1 MTAPKTAPRD
11 VHAKALAINLDPS
24 KYGSIAE
31 IGAGQEVARWFL
43 RSGGASGTVART
55 ISAYDKV
62 VSDQTYGAGT
72 RYVSKER
79 LQAMLTFEYTLL
91 TKELGAVRG
100 ANTRFFA
107 FADTVSAR
115 NFLGTNEQH
124 GWIGIR
130 FQTEPGSESSDVLL
144 HVNLMDHTNQQQ
156 QEAVGKLGVNL
167 VYAAFHERASS
178 EEFLRGL
185 YEELTIE
192 NLEIDVLELAGP
204 AFEEFDQRLWS
215 LEMLGLGMTPVIAF
229 DAEAKL
235 AEPSSVL
242 RKRPLVVHRG
252 SIATAEPYHKQALE
266 ASERQLRLEEKELS
280 REPASVVEIT
290 TRSATGTTGELDLA
304 SLLARV
310 EGVAHFGGVLVSVYP
325 ETYRLVEY
333 LRRHTD
339 EPIRLV
345 AGVSTF
351 ARILEESFYQN
362 LPGSILEGFG
372 RLLATNVKVHVSPMS
387 RDLFIQI
394 LGGIPEGLTL
404 GETTKGMVT
413 ADDLLFLPP
422 NGHLYNYARAAGRI
436 VPLLVPP
443 ELVEADEGVS
453 DLPSPDLS

>member
-1 MTAPKTAPRD
+1 MSVPIPAPRD
-11 VHAKALAINLDPS
+11 VHAKALAINLDDT
-24 KYGSIAE
+24 KYGSLAE

-79 LQAMLTFEYTLL
+79 LLAMLNYEYRLL
-91 TKELGAVRG
+91 TQELGGLRG
-100 ANTRFFA
+100 GHTRFFA

-115 NFLGTNEQH
+115 NYLGNNEQH

-130 FQTEPGSESSDVLL
+130 FQAEPGAESNDVLL

-167 VYAAFHERASS
+167 IYAAFHESGSS
-178 EEFLRGL
+178 QDFLRGL
-185 YEELTIE
+185 YEELTPA
-192 NLEIDVLELAGP
+192 NLEIDVLELSGP
-204 AFEEFDQRLWS
+204 VFKEFDQRLWS
-215 LEMLGLGMTPVIAF
+215 LELLGLGMSPVIAF
-229 DAEAKL
+229 DADAKL

-252 SIATAEPYHKQALE
+252 TIATGEPYHKQALE
-266 ASERQLRLEEKELS
+266 ASERQLRLEESALS

-290 TRSATGTTGELDLA
+290 TKSASGSSGESDLPA
-304 SLLARV
+304 ILARV
-310 EGVAHFGGVLVSVYP
+310 ENVAHFGGVLVSVYP

-333 LRRHTD
+333 LRRHTS

-345 AGVSTF
+345 AGVSSF
-351 ARILEESFYQN
+351 ARILEESFYQD
-362 LPGSILEGFG
+362 LPGSILEGLG
-372 RLLATNVKVHVSPMS
+372 RLLATNVKVHVAPMP

-394 LGGIPEGLTL
+394 LGGMPAGMTL
-404 GETTKGMVT
+404 GESVKGVVT
-413 ADDLLFLPP
+413 ADDLVFQPP
-422 NGHLYNYARAAGRI
+422 NGHLYNYARDAGRI
-436 VPLLVPP
+436 VPLPILA
-443 ELVEADEGVS
+443 ELLQS
-453 DLPSPDLS
+453 

>member
-1 MTAPKTAPRD
+1 MSVPIPAPRD
-11 VHAKALAINLDPS
+11 VHAKALAINLDDT
-24 KYGSIAE
+24 KYGSLAE

-79 LQAMLTFEYTLL
+79 LLAMLNYEYRLL
-91 TKELGAVRG
+91 TQELGGLRG
-100 ANTRFFA
+100 GHTRFFA

-115 NFLGTNEQH
+115 NYLGNNEQH

-130 FQTEPGSESSDVLL
+130 FQAEPGAESNDVLL

-167 VYAAFHERASS
+167 IYAAFHESGSS
-178 EEFLRGL
+178 QDFLRGL
-185 YEELTIE
+185 YEELTPA
-192 NLEIDVLELAGP
+192 NLEIDVLELSGP
-204 AFEEFDQRLWS
+204 VFKEFDQRLWS
-215 LEMLGLGMTPVIAF
+215 LELLGLGMSPVIAF
-229 DAEAKL
+229 DADAKL

-252 SIATAEPYHKQALE
+252 TIATGEPYHKQALE
-266 ASERQLRLEEKELS
+266 ASERQLRLEESALS

-290 TRSATGTTGELDLA
+290 TKSASGSSGELDLPA
-304 SLLARV
+304 ILARV
-310 EGVAHFGGVLVSVYP
+310 ENVAHFGGVLVSVYP

-333 LRRHTD
+333 LRRHTS

-345 AGVSTF
+345 AGVSSF
-351 ARILEESFYQN
+351 ARILEESFYQD
-362 LPGSILEGFG
+362 LPGSILEGLG
-372 RLLATNVKVHVSPMS
+372 RLLATNVKVHVAPMP

-394 LGGIPEGLTL
+394 LGGMPAGMTL
-404 GETTKGMVT
+404 GESVKGVVT
-413 ADDLLFLPP
+413 ADDLVFQPP
-422 NGHLYNYARAAGRI
+422 NGHLYNYARDAGRI
-436 VPLLVPP
+436 VPLPILA
-443 ELVEADEGVS
+443 ELLQS
-453 DLPSPDLS
+453 